1 MAGKGSERFSGRFLT
16 RGETSA
22 FAHMADGYPMP
33 SEGLGRPPISDRLYD
48 HAVNLAVAMHIGDRG
63 EPHEHARTI
72 GVAQPP
78 LDMALRIE
86 FCRYLI
92 DALHALVQPV

>member
-1 MAGKGSERFSGRFLT
+1 MA
-16 RGETSA
+16 A
-22 FAHMADGYPMP
+22 AHEVANAIAAKPELP
-33 SEGLGRPPISDRLYD
+33 SVRYD

-63 EPHEHARTI
+63 EPHEHARTV

-86 FCRYLI
+86 FCRHLI